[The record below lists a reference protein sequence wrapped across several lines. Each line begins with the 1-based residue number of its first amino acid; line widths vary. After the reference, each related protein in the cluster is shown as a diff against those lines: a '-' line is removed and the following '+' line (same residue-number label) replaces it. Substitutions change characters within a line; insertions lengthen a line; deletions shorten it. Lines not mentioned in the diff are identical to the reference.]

1 MDELINPNLCYL
13 CYKKK
18 RKQRV
23 KMNHRINREKKS
35 ENIRKRKIIINALL
49 CQRNQNV
56 MIV

>member
-1 MDELINPNLCYL
+1 
-13 CYKKK
+13 
-18 RKQRV
+18 
-23 KMNHRINREKKS
+23 MNHRINRKKKS